1 MVESPLAGFAPVDQ
15 LEGAALMFDVAA
27 LALDHDP
34 AASAGLSALSMRC
47 LDRRMAGEAESP
59 VDAAIGGVAVEA
71 TVAAVELGMG
81 VAQLAGRDLAARR
94 RRCEQRA
101 EDRGCGQDALRC
113 PAATQ
118 GPIPA

>member
-1 MVESPLAGFAPVDQ
+1 MVESPLAAFAPVDQ

-27 LALDHDP
+27 LALIMIRP
-34 AASAGLSALSMRC
+34 RVQAFLRC
-47 LDRRMAGEAESP
+47 DAPLDRRMAGEAESP

-101 EDRGCGQDALRC
+101 EDRGCGLDALRC